1 MSMSKLEIARGTR
14 TTLTNVYTALAEALE
29 ESGGAAVMFTK
40 DERALH
46 KKWWSFWCERVAEL
60 EAAEKEQ
67 LPPVTLNPSHG
78 ILSDRTTKPIEE
90 LDKALYF
97 ANAKIER
104 LEGRFDQHNHHHEMI
119 ADEAK
124 CVTFALSG
132 PKQIEEV
139 KP

>member
-1 MSMSKLEIARGTR
+1 MSMSKLER
-14 TTLTNVYTALAEALE
+14 
-29 ESGGAAVMFTK
+29 
-40 DERALH
+40 ERAILYYVRICSNLSRPPGNEH
-46 KKWWSFWCERVAEL
+46 TEVLLYCENRVAEL
-60 EAAEKEQ
+60 EAAEKEGQ
-67 LPPVTLNPSHG
+67 
-78 ILSDRTTKPIEE
+78 ILAATRKRFDLRNQRMANLEQ
-90 LDKALYF
+90 ALET